1 MAGWAASRST
11 FSPVTEIPG
20 SADPAVRVRA
30 VLFDLD
36 DTLFDHSHCS
46 QASLRRIHGLHAC
59 FRGRP
64 FEEIARAHSALL
76 EELHR
81 DVMVGRLD
89 VDAARIERFRRLFLA
104 VDAAAPDS
112 VVRETAMA
120 YRRAYLDARRAISG
134 AAALLARVRALASVV
149 VVSNNVLEEQR
160 EKLRH
165 CALDA
170 LIDALVVSEEEGI
183 SKPDPEIFRRA
194 LARVGCAP
202 SAAVMVGDSWPADI
216 AGARAAG
223 LRAVWFNRH
232 ADPRPEPA
240 DDVAE
245 VRSLEP
251 AEMVLDA
258 IFGPASR
265 VQRSGEGGKAHAR
278 RR

>member
-1 MAGWAASRST
+1 MAGWTGSRTT

-20 SADPAVRVRA
+20 SPDPAAGVRA

-36 DTLFDHSHCS
+36 DTLFDHHHCS
-46 QASLRRIHGLHAC
+46 QASLQCIQDLHEC

-64 FEEIARAHSALL
+64 FEEIARAHGALL

-81 DVMVGRLD
+81 EVMVGRLD
-89 VDAARIERFRRLFLA
+89 VDAARIERFRRLFLS
-104 VDAAAPDS
+104 VDVAAPDS
-112 VVRETAMA
+112 VVRDTAAA
-120 YRRAYLDARRAISG
+120 YRRAYLGARRAISG
-134 AAALLARVRALASVV
+134 AAALLARVRPLAAVV
-149 VVSNNVLEEQR
+149 IVSNNVLEEQQG
-160 EKLRH
+160 KLRH
-165 CALDA
+165 CALDG

-194 LARVGCAP
+194 LARVGCAA
-202 SAAVMVGDSWPADI
+202 SAAVMVGDSWTADI

-245 VRSLEP
+245 IRSLEP
-251 AEMVLDA
+251 VEMVLDA
-258 IFGPASR
+258 IFGPPAR
-265 VQRSGEGGKAHAR
+265 VQRSGEGGQAHAR